1 MIAILGLSLILQQT
15 VPAAADRKRDSA
27 NAAIDKK
34 VQEHVAAAKAA
45 QARSKAR
52 SEEALKSLTP
62 ELMASAYKDRDAR
75 DLLLH
80 ARRARL
86 IQDSTLVSYDANSY
100 QRVSGWLGFGS
111 LTRPRLIFRMEQAG
125 RVRWHRDVGF
135 WMDVTG
141 PHIAPPGIPGDGE
154 KEANKEISGEWGNI
168 VPVPYVPGSEPHR
181 SGQEL
186 MRDTVEDIGP
196 IHPLAVGSELYY
208 TYSSGDSVSFHLA
221 DGTVIQIRSLE
232 IRPPR
237 PAWNLVG
244 GSLWFDTPSAQLVR
258 AAYRFAVPMH
268 IDAFLREQDPHAS
281 DAAPVWVKPLI
292 FPMHAESAASLRHMR
307 CAREQPSAYPS
318 VTARG
323 PLPPSGRGSGADPP
337 ASLDSAGAEAW
348 RASVRTAR
356 REARRAHRDSVRQKL
371 LPPEVAPCDT
381 SAMTESMQRLGETK
395 VPIAIRTPCSADALA
410 HSKDLPASIFD
421 ANDELFDAASR
432 HALINQALSMG
443 AQPPLTLR
451 WQMLPRPTVNYG
463 LQLTRFNRVE
473 GLSLGAGVQQEL
485 GGGYTVNA
493 VGRLSTARWSPD
505 AELSVKRSNLTSA
518 IIFTGY
524 HRLVSANDC
533 GNPLSFGS
541 SVSGPLFGRDQ
552 RFYSRAT
559 RLFVGRRMPRA
570 APPDF
575 TALFP
580 PHPYAH
586 APPPLSAFP
595 PH

>member
-125 RVRWHRDVGF
+125 RVRWHRDVGV

-141 PHIAPPGIPGDGE
+141 ARMALPGIPGDGE
-154 KEANKEISGEWGNI
+154 KEANKEISRESGNI
-168 VPVPYVPGSEPHR
+168 VPVPYVPGSEPLW

-232 IRPPR
+232 IRPRR
-237 PAWNLVG
+237 PAWNLVV
-244 GSLWFDTPSAQLVR
+244 GSLWFDTRSAQLVR

-268 IDAFLREQDPHAS
+268 IDAFVREQDPHAF
-281 DAAPVWVKPLI
+281 DDVPVWVKPMI
-292 FPMHAESAASLRHMR
+292 FPMHAEIASCTCPSRSSNRSATTPSTRSTRCRPFGWRHGR
-307 CAREQPSAYPS
+307 NRRPRWIPPARRRGGTRSAPSAEKQ
-318 VTARG
+318 
-323 PLPPSGRGSGADPP
+323 GALI
-337 ASLDSAGAEAW
+337 AT
-348 RASVRTAR
+348 RCVKNCCR
-356 REARRAHRDSVRQKL
+356 RRSR
-371 LPPEVAPCDT
+371 P
-381 SAMTESMQRLGETK
+381 
-395 VPIAIRTPCSADALA
+395 AIR
-410 HSKDLPASIFD
+410 
-421 ANDELFDAASR
+421 
-432 HALINQALSMG
+432 
-443 AQPPLTLR
+443 
-451 WQMLPRPTVNYG
+451 
-463 LQLTRFNRVE
+463 
-473 GLSLGAGVQQEL
+473 
-485 GGGYTVNA
+485 
-493 VGRLSTARWSPD
+493 AR
-505 AELSVKRSNLTSA
+505 
-518 IIFTGY
+518 
-524 HRLVSANDC
+524 
-533 GNPLSFGS
+533 
-541 SVSGPLFGRDQ
+541 
-552 RFYSRAT
+552 
-559 RLFVGRRMPRA
+559 
-570 APPDF
+570 
-575 TALFP
+575 
-580 PHPYAH
+580 
-586 APPPLSAFP
+586 
-595 PH
+595 